1 MQIDDEDRGQGPA
14 EPSGPGV
21 AGAVLIDYV
30 ALAPGRRVGRYE
42 ILEVLGQ
49 GGFGITYRVRDTQ
62 LDREVALKEYLPPAL
77 AVRQDGASVLPRST
91 EVADDFSWG
100 RERFVAEGRTLAK
113 LHDAPSIVKVF
124 DFVEANGTSYMV
136 MELVRGGTLED
147 RVKAGGP
154 LSHAEVDALLTPLLD
169 GLERVHESG
178 YLHRDIKPG
187 NVLLN
192 EAGTPTLIDFG
203 AARLAVAGRS
213 STMTAIFT
221 PGYAAPEQFA
231 TGKQGPWTD
240 IYGLAATLHH
250 AVTGAAPPSAFDR
263 LLDDTYQPLAG
274 QKLTGFSPALLAAID
289 AGLTIRFEDRPQTIA
304 AWRALF
310 GVAPLDPSV
319 TMVMPQ
325 PAAPPTPPTPPTPP
339 SPPSEPSVLAV
350 GPRKRLRPK
359 PVLVGAVAA
368 LLALAGGAY
377 LLPLASRQALPTT
390 DGSPSAAAPAPESP
404 ADPTMVAREGEEA
417 LKLVAADRQRIQAT
431 LTALGYDTR
440 GSDGTFGQRSRE
452 MIAAW
457 QKARGHAA
465 TGYLTAAQVP
475 ALLREAP
482 AASASMRSPGAA
494 TSAAAPAAR
503 QAGAHDGVYSGGM
516 TSSGFGN
523 ASGVVTAELSI
534 SGGLLIGRITQPGCG
549 TSSLS
554 LAVSPNGDVSGSG
567 RLYEGQDCS
576 VGSFSAS
583 GKAADGTVTLELRAT
598 AGSMRGSFGRRGGSV
613 R

>member
-1 MQIDDEDRGQGPA
+1 MQIDDDDRGQGPA
-14 EPSGPGV
+14 GPDV
-21 AGAVLIDYV
+21 AAAAPVDYV
-30 ALAPGRRVGRYE
+30 ALAPGRTVGRYE

-91 EVADDFSWG
+91 AVADDFSWG

-124 DFVEANGTSYMV
+124 DFVETNGTSYMV

-154 LSHAEVDALLTPLLD
+154 LSKAEVDALLVPLLD
-169 GLERVHESG
+169 GLGQVHEAG

-192 EAGTPTLIDFG
+192 EAGMPTLIDFG

-250 AVTGAAPPSAFDR
+250 AVTGKAPPSAFDR
-263 LLDDTYQPLAG
+263 LLDDAYQPLAG
-274 QKLTGFSPALLAAID
+274 QGLSGFSPALLAAID

-304 AWRALF
+304 AWRALLE
-310 GVAPLDPSV
+310 GAPVDPNV
-319 TMVMPQ
+319 TMIMPQ
-325 PAAPPTPPTPPTPP
+325 PVVSAAPPTPPTPPTPP
-339 SPPSEPSVLAV
+339 SEPAALAV
-350 GPRKRLRPK
+350 GPGKRSRTK
-359 PVLVGAVAA
+359 PVMVGAVVA

-377 LLPLASRQALPTT
+377 LLPQTSRQELPTT
-390 DGSPSAAAPAPESP
+390 GGSPSVAAPAPENP
-404 ADPTMVAREGEEA
+404 ANPTAAARDGEEA
-417 LKLVAADRQRIQAT
+417 LKLTAADRQRIQVA

-452 MIAAW
+452 MIEAW
-457 QKARGHAA
+457 QKSRGHTV

-482 AASASMRSPGAA
+482 ATSPPARSQGAA
-494 TSAAAPAAR
+494 GPSPPAAR

-534 SGGLLIGRITQPGCG
+534 AGGLLIGRITQPGCG

-554 LAVSPNGDVSGSG
+554 LAVSPNGDISGSG

-576 VGSFSAS
+576 VGGFSAS
-583 GKAADGTVTLELRAT
+583 GKAAGGTVTLELRAT
-598 AGSMRGSFGRRGGSV
+598 AGSMQGSLGRRGG
-613 R
+613 